1 MSLSPSQ
8 GLALIR
14 AAFGLYF
21 VVSAFR
27 KTTTGWVDGG
37 QGVADFLGRN
47 LENAEPMYA
56 GFLNAVVIPNAP
68 LFGQLVLLGEWVAG
82 ISLLLGLFTRLG
94 GLVGAWLVLN
104 YMLAKGLLN
113 DAGSNDRLFF
123 VACLALGFAAAGLVW
138 GVDGALRPTL
148 EANPISRWL
157 AGIPSR
163 RIGAVD
169 LGRDRVERPS
179 DERRRA
185 A

>member
-14 AAFGLYF
+14 AAFGLYL
-21 VVSAFR
+21 VVSALQ
-27 KTTTGWVDGG
+27 KTTTGWVEGG
-37 QGVADFLGRN
+37 QGMADFLGKN
-47 LENAEPMYA
+47 LESAPSMYA
-56 GFLNAVVIPNAP
+56 GFLNSVVIPNAP

-82 ISLLLGLFTRLG
+82 LSLLLGLFTRLG

-123 VACLALGFAAAGLVW
+123 VACLALGFAGAGLMW
-138 GVDGALRPTL
+138 GLDGALRPTF
-148 EANPISRWL
+148 EANPITRWL
-157 AGIPSR
+157 AGIR
-163 RIGAVD
+163 RRPIGVLD
-169 LGRDRVERPS
+169 DRPDRFERPS